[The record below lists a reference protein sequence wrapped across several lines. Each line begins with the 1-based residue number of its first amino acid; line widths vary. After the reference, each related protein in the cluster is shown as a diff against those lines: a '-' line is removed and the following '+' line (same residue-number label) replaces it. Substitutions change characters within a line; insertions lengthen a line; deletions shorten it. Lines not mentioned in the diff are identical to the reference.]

1 MLLETARK
9 TIGRYHLLDRG
20 DRIVAGVSGGADSMV
35 LLHLLCLIREE
46 YDLSLI
52 VAHVNHGLRPE
63 ESEKEAELV
72 EKESSRLGL
81 PFEYGRFDARGFSLR
96 AGFSLQDAARRL
108 RYHFFGA
115 LLRKHR
121 AQKIALGHHA
131 DDQVET
137 ILLRLLRGSGLRGM
151 RGMLPI
157 RDGRVIRPLLEARR
171 EEIESFAAERKIPYL
186 LDSSNLKKDYLRNRL
201 RLDLIPRIERE
212 YQPNLK
218 ELILKTSLLLR
229 EEDDCL
235 EGVAGKAYEKM
246 IREEKKGFSFRFSE
260 FEAYPAPIQWRVVRR
275 LLDRVYEEET
285 GEDEA
290 WISIR
295 PFYEKLKHPASSFL
309 LELPHGIRAEKRY
322 DEVTLRRWG
331 AGPVPP
337 FEIEL
342 CCPGL
347 TPIEEIGKQ
356 VKVEIEKN
364 DARLGRE
371 DFVQA
376 PAVAFLDYHRLR
388 FPLKMRNFR
397 PGDRFQPLGVRGE
410 QKLKEFF
417 IDHKIPRFERA
428 GIPLLVSGERIVWV
442 VGHRISDQARV
453 SDETKEIVRIEVLP
467 VQQHLETNH
476 CPFC

>member
-1 MLLETARK
+1 MAGLLEKARK
-9 TIGRYHLLDRG
+9 TIDRYRLLDRG
-20 DRIVAGVSGGADSMV
+20 DRVVVGVSGGVDSMV
-35 LLHLLCLIREE
+35 LLHLLHGIREE
-46 YDLSLI
+46 YNLSLI

-81 PFEYGRFDARGFSLR
+81 PFEYGRFDARGFSR
-96 AGFSLQDAARRL
+96 AAGFSLQDAARRI
-108 RYHFFGA
+108 RYHFFRT
-115 LLRKHR
+115 LLHKYQ

-137 ILLRLLRGSGLRGM
+137 LFLRLLRGSGLRGM

-157 RDGRVIRPLLEARR
+157 RDRRVIRPLLETWR
-171 EEIESFAAERKIPYL
+171 EEIESFAAEREIPHL

-201 RLDLIPRIERE
+201 RLDLIPRMERE

-218 ELILKTSLLLR
+218 ELILKTSVLLR

-246 IREEKKGFSFRFSE
+246 IREEQEGFTFRFSE
-260 FEAYPAPIQWRVVRR
+260 FEAYPAPMQWRIVRK
-275 LLDRVYEEET
+275 LLDRAYQDET
-285 GEDEA
+285 EEDEA
-290 WISIR
+290 WSSIR
-295 PFYEKLKHPASSFL
+295 PFYEKLKHPAPSFL
-309 LELPHGIRAEKRY
+309 LELPHGIQVVKRY
-322 DEVTLRRWG
+322 DQVMLKRCK

-337 FEIEL
+337 FETEL
-342 CCPGL
+342 RCPGL
-347 TPIEEIGKQ
+347 TLIEEIGKQ
-356 VKVEIEKN
+356 VKAEIERI
-364 DARLGRE
+364 DSGLRRE
-371 DFVQA
+371 DFVLA
-376 PAVAFLDYHRLR
+376 PAVAVLDYHRLQ

-428 GIPLLVSGERIVWV
+428 GIPLLVSGEKIVWV
-442 VGHRISDQARV
+442 VGHRISEQARV
-453 SDETKEIVRIEVLP
+453 NDQTEEILSIEVRPIARL
-467 VQQHLETNH
+467 QGAS
-476 CPFC
+476 